1 MFQMLNWS
9 IFWENTFFGIIYCLS
24 ESKIHYHRP
33 LCLYICCWIVL
44 DSNLLKCLK
53 ISQFFFTIL
62 QYKTGT
68 ETSFCFV
75 LKAVD
80 WSYRRETSMEFHR
93 YYWTYGLLSQRSV
106 LHGHTAWG
114 SSLGSTQN
122 SLGNSQYSLG
132 TTSCNH
138 TGGCLC
144 RGAQPRWSWS

>member
-1 MFQMLNWS
+1 MIELDCQFMTEGGS
-9 IFWENTFFGIIYCLS
+9 I
-24 ESKIHYHRP
+24 
-33 LCLYICCWIVL
+33 
-44 DSNLLKCLK
+44 LL
-53 ISQFFFTIL
+53 F
-62 QYKTGT
+62 YKTGT
-68 ETSFCFV
+68 HGSFCFV

-132 TTSCNH
+132 TIHVT
-138 TGGCLC
+138 TQGVAFA
-144 RGAQPRWSWS
+144 GAHNPVGPDPNS

>member
-1 MFQMLNWS
+1 MIESDCQFMTEGGS
-9 IFWENTFFGIIYCLS
+9 I
-24 ESKIHYHRP
+24 
-33 LCLYICCWIVL
+33 
-44 DSNLLKCLK
+44 LL
-53 ISQFFFTIL
+53 F
-62 QYKTGT
+62 YKTGT
-68 ETSFCFV
+68 HDSFCFV

-138 TGGCLC
+138 TGGLPLQG
-144 RGAQPRWSWS
+144 RTTPLVLILTPRWIIQSTTYNLSTI